1 MRLIVSLLLLGALF
15 LTSCAN
21 QGVIVQKESRPH
33 PFYESVG
40 IENVYT
46 FMLRD
51 DAGAIHRQMVTPEVF
66 ERYAIGDRFNDE
78 LPTPAVN
85 DNSEPKAVQVAMH
98 RPTFAVGRMA
108 QATKPATRRPVA
120 VAKSRTS
127 SKSKLA
133 QKSTHNGPRKIAAHN
148 SPKKTSRT
156 KLAKHSRSRA
166 KPIATHSKKT
176 KTVVAATRTPKPWRI
191 TDPTVESAA
200 SSRPMAPAEGP
211 AAAVEKPALRETR
224 ASTFRIRHCDSCV
237 AERKRVRMMR
247 RG

>member
-1 MRLIVSLLLLGALF
+1 MRLIISLVLLGALF

-40 IENVYT
+40 IEHVYT

-51 DAGAIHRQMVTPEVF
+51 EAGAIHRQMVTPEVF

-85 DNSEPKAVQVAMH
+85 DTREPKTVQVAMH
-98 RPTFAVGRMA
+98 RPTFGAERMVR
-108 QATKPATRRPVA
+108 ATKTVTRRPVA

-127 SKSKLA
+127 KSKLA
-133 QKSTHNGPRKIAAHN
+133 QKSTRHGSRKIAAHN

-224 ASTFRIRHCDSCV
+224 VDIPDSPL
-237 AERKRVRMMR
+237 R
-247 RG
+247 